1 MEKRLET
8 KQMKLTKQTLKR
20 IIKEEL
26 EAVMAESTF
35 PDPELE
41 QDLMDGVMTL
51 PYEGYLE
58 EQADTYVVTD
68 RPYDEFEVLAW
79 DYGYRTPED
88 QEKVKAMWSKAM
100 SDHDRKPKP
109 GSMDEGMS
117 PDHPDYDMLGGIIS
131 RVLMAVLMRGADIES
146 AMDGER
152 VPEEHRDYVR
162 QRVMAMSG
170 R

>member
-1 MEKRLET
+1 
-8 KQMKLTKQTLKR
+8 MKLNKQTLKR

-26 EAVMAESTF
+26 QSFMTESRVWY

-41 QDLMDGVMTL
+41 QETPVMTL

-58 EQADTYVVTD
+58 EEADTYVVTD
-68 RPYDEFEVLAW
+68 RPYHEFEYLAW
-79 DYGYRTPED
+79 EYGYRTPED
-88 QEKVKAMWSKAM
+88 KEKVKAMWSKAM
-100 SDHDRKPKP
+100 SDHRRRPKP
-109 GSMDEGMS
+109 GSIDEGMS
-117 PDHPDYDMLGGIIS
+117 PDHPDYDMLGGIIQ
-131 RVLMAVLMRGADIES
+131 RVLMSVLMRGADVES
-146 AMDGER
+146 AMDNER

>member
-1 MEKRLET
+1 
-8 KQMKLTKQTLKR
+8 MKLTKQSLKQ

-26 EAVMAESTF
+26 EAVMNEV
-35 PDPELE
+35 EL
-41 QDLMDGVMTL
+41 
-51 PYEGYLE
+51 
-58 EQADTYVVTD
+58 
-68 RPYDEFEVLAW
+68 
-79 DYGYRTPED
+79 
-88 QEKVKAMWSKAM
+88 
-100 SDHDRKPKP
+100 
-109 GSMDEGMS
+109 DEGMG

-162 QRVMAMSG
+162 QRVIAMSG